1 MIAIKGLLN
10 RPAAFDA
17 RDAVA
22 PPGFVPYDETAA
34 AQRKDFETTRAEFAR
49 LGHELKTRQF
59 VASGQTLFDV
69 SRHGQTR
76 TFSHWGDVKALLS
89 VLKGVAHG

>member
-1 MIAIKGLLN
+1 MIVLKGVLN
-10 RPAAFDA
+10 RPAAFDD
-17 RDAVA
+17 RDVIP

-34 AQRKDFETTRAEFAR
+34 AQRKDFETARAEFAR

-76 TFSHWGDVKALLS
+76 TFSHWNDVKALLG
-89 VLKGVAHG
+89 VLKGVA

>member
-10 RPAAFDA
+10 RPVGIDA
-17 RDAVA
+17 RDAIA
-22 PPGFVPYDETAA
+22 PPGFVPCDETAA
-34 AQRKDFETTRAEFAR
+34 AQRKELENTRAEFAL
-49 LGHELKTRQF
+49 LGRELKTRQF

-76 TFSHWGDVKALLS
+76 TFSHWNDVKALLG
-89 VLKGVAHG
+89 VLKGVA